1 MKPQAGSALLV
12 NRTAGEVRVALLD
25 EGAPTAFYVERE
37 RDRGVVGNVYKG
49 RVVRVVP
56 GMQSAFVD
64 VGLDRAAFLYVG
76 DVHLPEPALAP
87 LDVSPEVARDLG
99 LTPGGAED
107 PTVIEDV
114 TLTRAEGEPAPDLEE
129 VEWPD
134 FEKAPEPAPGDPRD
148 PETTLRPVPSA
159 IRRRSR
165 PDRPRIEQ
173 LLRAGQEVVVQVS
186 KEALGTK
193 GARVTTQLAIPGRF
207 LVYLPGSSHVGVSR
221 RITDPEERERLRR
234 LVEGLRRSG
243 EGFIVRTVC
252 EGRSD
257 RVLTAD
263 VGFLRDLWS
272 EIDALR
278 VMASVPSLLHAELD
292 LVLRATR
299 DLLSSGIDR
308 LVVDDPGDH
317 DRVAG
322 FIRRFMPMLADR
334 LVLYDDPV
342 PLFESTNVE
351 RHVARALGRK
361 VRLPSGG
368 YIVIDH
374 TEALTSIDV
383 NSGRFTTGRDLEDT
397 SVKVNLEA
405 VQVVVEQ
412 LRLRDIGGLIVID
425 FIDMED
431 PENRLEVETAL
442 GLALEADAARSS
454 VLPISDFGLVE
465 MTRRRVRD
473 DLARNLQ
480 TKCELC
486 RGAGRVKSTET
497 VAYEILREVAKNA
510 TSAGGAVRELL
521 VRCEPSV
528 ARQLKQE
535 ERGALDALERRL
547 GAPVKVVAEAQ
558 FHRERFAVSFQV
570 RGADKSQ

>member
-1 MKPQAGSALLV
+1 VKPPAGSSLLV
-12 NRTAGEVRVALLD
+12 NRTAGEVRVALLA

-56 GMQSAFVD
+56 GMQSAFVE

-76 DVHLPEPALAP
+76 DVQLPEPAVAP

-99 LTPGGAED
+99 ITPSRTED

-114 TLTRAEGEPAPDLEE
+114 SLTCAQGEPAPEPEE

-134 FEKAPEPAPGDPRD
+134 FEKAPAPAPGDPRD
-148 PETTLRPVPSA
+148 PETTLRPVTPST
-159 IRRRSR
+159 RRRSR

-173 LLRAGQEVVVQVS
+173 LLRAGQEIVVQVS

-193 GARVTTQLAIPGRF
+193 GARLTTQLAIPGRF

-221 RITDPEERERLRR
+221 RITDPAERERLRR
-234 LVEGLRRSG
+234 LVEGLRLSG

-252 EGRSD
+252 EGRTD
-257 RVLTAD
+257 RILAAD
-263 VGFLRDLWS
+263 VAYLRDLWS

-278 VMASVPSLLHAELD
+278 VMAAAPSLLHAELD

-299 DLLSSGIDR
+299 DLLSPGIDR

-322 FIRRFMPMLADR
+322 FIRRFMPTLADR
-334 LVLYDDPV
+334 LELYEDPV
-342 PLFESTNVE
+342 PLFESTGVE
-351 RHVARALGRK
+351 RQVARALGRK

-383 NSGRFTTGRDLEDT
+383 NSGRFTSGRDLEDT

-412 LRLRDIGGLIVID
+412 LRLRDIGGLIVMD

-431 PENRLEVETAL
+431 PENRLKVETAL
-442 GLALEADAARSS
+442 DLALEADPARSS
-454 VLPISDFGLVE
+454 VLPISEFGLVE

-480 TKCELC
+480 TSCELC
-486 RGAGRVKSTET
+486 HGAGRLKSVET
-497 VAYEILREVAKNA
+497 VAYEILREVARNA
-510 TSAGGAVRELL
+510 AAAPGSVRELL

-535 ERGALDALERRL
+535 EGRALDAMQRRL
-547 GAPVKVVAEAQ
+547 GAPVKLVGETHFQ
-558 FHRERFAVSFQV
+558 RERFAVSFQV
-570 RGADKSQ
+570 RGADKP

>member
-1 MKPQAGSALLV
+1 VKPPPGSSLLV
-12 NRTAGEVRVALLD
+12 NRTAGEVRVALLED
-25 EGAPTAFYVERE
+25 GAPTAFYVERE
-37 RDRGVVGNVYKG
+37 RDRGVVGNIYKG

-76 DVHLPEPALAP
+76 DIAQQPKAPDPAE
-87 LDVSPEVARDLG
+87 VSPEVARDLG
-99 LTPGGAED
+99 LAPARGED

-114 TLTRAEGEPAPDLEE
+114 SLTRPAGEPAPDLDE

-134 FEKAPEPAPGDPRD
+134 FEKAPAPAPGDPRD
-148 PETTLRPVPSA
+148 PETTLRPVPPA
-159 IRRRSR
+159 APRRSR
-165 PDRPRIEQ
+165 PGRPRIEQ
-173 LLRAGQEVVVQVS
+173 LLRTGQELVVQVS
-186 KEALGTK
+186 KEALGGK
-193 GARVTTQLAIPGRF
+193 GARLTTQLAIPGRF

-234 LVEGLRRSG
+234 LVESLRRAG

-252 EGRSD
+252 EGRSE
-257 RVLTAD
+257 RVLAAD
-263 VGFLRDLWS
+263 VSFLRDLWS
-272 EIDALR
+272 EIDSLR
-278 VMASVPSLLHAELD
+278 VMASAPSLLHAELD

-299 DLLSSGIDR
+299 DLLSSKLDR
-308 LVVDDPGDH
+308 LVVDDQDDH
-317 DRVAG
+317 DRVSG
-322 FIRRFMPMLADR
+322 FVRRFVPTLADR
-334 LVLYDDPV
+334 LQLYQDPV
-342 PLFESTNVE
+342 PLFEATGVE
-351 RHVARALGRK
+351 RQIARALGRK

-374 TEALTSIDV
+374 TEALTAIDV
-383 NSGRFTTGRDLEDT
+383 NSGRFTGGRDLEET

-405 VQVVVEQ
+405 VQVVVDQ

-431 PENRLEVETAL
+431 PENRLRVETAL
-442 GLALEADAARSS
+442 AAALEHDPARSS

-480 TKCELC
+480 TRCELC
-486 RGAGRVKSTET
+486 GGAGRVKSIET
-497 VAYEILREVAKNA
+497 VAYEILREVARNA
-510 TSAGGAVRELL
+510 TSAGGSVRELL
-521 VRCEPSV
+521 VRCEPAV
-528 ARQLKQE
+528 ARQIRQH
-535 ERGALDALERRL
+535 ERGAVDALERRL
-547 GAPVKVVAEAQ
+547 GAPVKLVAEAQ

-570 RGADKSQ
+570 RGGDKQ